1 MPLEPADVR
10 IEARDVPLHTR
21 RQAYRLFEGD
31 RLRALTANK
40 KVMIEAEQ
48 RAKQ

>member
-31 RLRALTANK
+31 RLRALD
-40 KVMIEAEQ
+40 
-48 RAKQ
+48 R